1 MLIRPILVSAC
12 LLFAH
17 LLVSPWQKIFTLLQG
32 MTVDQ
37 MQASRAFSDLS
48 QLLIAW
54 LPIAQVSEARIVRD
68 PRTRESRGFGFIT
81 MATSSEA
88 DTALRRIDGT
98 AFEGRRLTVE
108 KVSPEGQFKMDKLP
122 FSSKPGF
129 LGTICLDDK

>member
-1 MLIRPILVSAC
+1 VNRKLLDQACVCLRLCLFSVS
-12 LLFAH
+12 L
-17 LLVSPWQKIFTLLQG
+17 WQKIFPLFSRVRQQTK
-32 MTVDQ
+32 T
-37 MQASRAFSDLS
+37 SRALSDAS
-48 QLLIAW
+48 QVLIAR

-81 MATSSEA
+81 MATSLEA

-108 KVSPEGQFKMDKLP
+108 KVSPEGQFKMDNLP
-122 FSSKPGF
+122 FSSKLGF